1 MRARMRRMVAKTD
14 IPTRARVGAVLRAR
28 ARTLPPKGE
37 RGRRDLKYLSYSPAP
52 SPRYRRGAGS
62 SCGKKRRAREARP

>member
-1 MRARMRRMVAKTD
+1 MRVRTRRTFCFET
-14 IPTRARVGAVLRAR
+14 ILRARVGAILRGR

-52 SPRYRRGAGS
+52 LPAIAEGRGVAAE
-62 SCGKKRRAREARP
+62 KKRRAREARP